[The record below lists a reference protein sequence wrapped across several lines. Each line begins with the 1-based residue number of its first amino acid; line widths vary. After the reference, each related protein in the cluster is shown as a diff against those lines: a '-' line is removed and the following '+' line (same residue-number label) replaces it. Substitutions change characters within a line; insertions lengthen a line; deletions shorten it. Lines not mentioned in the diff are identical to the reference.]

1 MVLNSCKSF
10 FFDMA
15 KNKYHLHLKG
25 FVGGDDFNC
34 DYVDYILDK
43 YSSTQVNV
51 LIDSLGGS
59 LASALSIASAFARHG
74 NVHVHFT
81 GMNASAATIASLGA
95 AHISIDK
102 CAMYLAHKCST
113 EFFEWGSLNAD
124 QFRTLVSDCTKLAD
138 NLDKMDA
145 NIASMYADKCKKNTQ
160 QLLDLMKVGGWLT
173 AQEALEWGFV
183 DEVTE
188 MDGESAP
195 RLTNAVAS
203 AMASV
208 GMPVPNLPVVEKES
222 VLSVFFDRLND
233 FFASKTKKITEMK
246 KTFKTIC
253 ALLAVDALTLNDG
266 NAQLN
271 DAQLSTI
278 EDALSQKDSTIAEL
292 EAQIDELKM
301 APATTTQKVV
311 DEGKQNAPSTGKSG
325 FELYCEN
332 YNAARK
338 LYNEV

>member
-1 MVLNSCKSF
+1 
-10 FFDMA
+10 MA

-25 FVGGDDFNC
+25 FVGGDDFNR

-124 QFRTLVSDCTKLAD
+124 QFRTLIGDCAQLAD
-138 NLDKMDA
+138 DLDKMDA
-145 NIASMYADKCKKNTQ
+145 NIASMYAAKCKKNTQ
-160 QLLDLMKVGGWLT
+160 ELLDLMKVGGWLT

-188 MDGESAP
+188 MEGESAP

-222 VLSVFFDRLND
+222 MFSVFFDRLNA
-233 FFASKTKKITEMK
+233 FLASKTKK
-246 KTFKTIC
+246 
-253 ALLAVDALTLNDG
+253 
-266 NAQLN
+266 
-271 DAQLSTI
+271 
-278 EDALSQKDSTIAEL
+278 
-292 EAQIDELKM
+292 
-301 APATTTQKVV
+301 
-311 DEGKQNAPSTGKSG
+311 
-325 FELYCEN
+325 
-332 YNAARK
+332 
-338 LYNEV
+338 